1 MYNTYIAYTSRG
13 PGAGSALKDF
23 VEFVLIS
30 VFNRTHTLTSLLH
43 SLHMGEGCR
52 ESGGGDYNSFRVYYE
67 LQTSRA
73 QLGGATYVH
82 MG

>member
-52 ESGGGDYNSFRVYYE
+52 ESGGGGII
-67 LQTSRA
+67 TA
-73 QLGGATYVH
+73 LGSTMSYKQAERS
-82 MG
+82 

>member
-52 ESGGGDYNSFRVYYE
+52 ESGGGII
-67 LQTSRA
+67 TA
-73 QLGGATYVH
+73 LGSTMSYKQAERS
-82 MG
+82 